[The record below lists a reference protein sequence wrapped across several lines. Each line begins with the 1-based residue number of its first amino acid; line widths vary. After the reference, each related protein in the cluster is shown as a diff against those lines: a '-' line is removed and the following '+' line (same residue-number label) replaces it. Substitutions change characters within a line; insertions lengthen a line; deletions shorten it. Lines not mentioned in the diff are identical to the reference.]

1 MSGFTISASEYQAM
15 IARRDIRIAE
25 LESRLAKYE
34 QPDDAEPVTWEFLL
48 GLGFRHDDETIE
60 SPTSGFD
67 DWVLYLHDDNDRV
80 EIRLYRDTTLTNDCW
95 INSRGIIAAP
105 QTRGQVRRLIA
116 ALRGEP

>member
-34 QPDDAEPVTWEFLL
+34 QPDDAEPVTEERFLAMHDAERRPDSTLRMEISILGGPIAYLYWEPQF
-48 GLGFRHDDETIE
+48 GCDGWSIGIETI
-60 SPTSGFD
+60 PPLKT
-67 DWVLYLHDDNDRV
+67 
-80 EIRLYRDTTLTNDCW
+80 I
-95 INSRGIIAAP
+95 
-105 QTRGQVRRLIA
+105 GQLRRLVN